1 MLPVIP
7 LSSNEQ
13 LDAPPALSI
22 LIPTHSRRDM
32 LDELLHKLAALEGPA
47 REVIVI
53 DDASKDGTSEML
65 QRHPQVR
72 VLRNEVGRG
81 FDALPEAV
89 RMARGELIMQ
99 LDDDAWPAEGTLE
112 RVVRHFEERGPSLAL
127 VALPFVEPESGRRSY
142 SAYLPPVPE
151 GATYV
156 PARAFYQGAVVFRRE
171 AALQVP
177 PSPPGY
183 FMYGTE
189 PVTAIEILAAGW
201 EADFLAVAPIFHL
214 WDARGQKVDERSG
227 VMMLRNDLATIRR
240 YYRGWRRLDLM
251 VGRYLTG
258 LVHLI
263 AAGAPFAFGRA
274 LREADELLELNPP
287 HEVAPEILGRMLPC
301 FDGLSVSTFLG
312 ETNRRR
318 AAWFLGLLPPDQA
331 L

>member
-1 MLPVIP
+1 MTTLPTTDKQ
-7 LSSNEQ
+7 N
-13 LDAPPALSI
+13 APPALSI
-22 LIPTHSRRDM
+22 IIPTHSRRDM

-65 QRHPQVR
+65 QGHPHVR
-72 VLRNEVGRG
+72 VLRNEVGQG

-89 RMARGELIMQ
+89 RMARGELVMQ
-99 LDDDAWPAEGTLE
+99 LDDDAWPADGTLE
-112 RVVRHFEERGPSLAL
+112 RVVRHFAERGPSLGL

-156 PARAFYQGAVVFRRE
+156 PARSFYQGAVVFRRE
-171 AALQVP
+171 AALQIP

-189 PVTAIEILAAGW
+189 PVTSIEFLAAGW
-201 EADFLAVAPIFHL
+201 EADFLPVAPIFHL
-214 WDARGQKVDERSG
+214 WDARGEKVDERSA

-263 AAGAPFAFGRA
+263 AAGAPLAFGRA

-287 HEVAPEILGRMLPC
+287 HEVPQEILDRMLPC
-301 FDGLSVSTFLG
+301 FDGLSVSTFAG